1 MSRFSATWS
10 LMKSSLTILLEDK
23 RMLLFP
29 VFSGIC
35 TLLVGFTFIV
45 PLLFT
50 GGLSSMGMFESLS
63 DTMMFFTLFMFYYL
77 NYFIIIFFNSGA
89 ILYAI
94 KHIRG
99 EEPTFGEVF
108 NELRDRLA
116 HLLGWTAIAATV
128 GIIINTIENQSD
140 FIGKIVAGLIGLSWT
155 VTSFLVL
162 PVLVIERKGPI
173 ESLKESAGMLKK
185 SWGEQLIGH
194 FSFGLIFAILLI
206 GAAALTIPLF
216 LLGEI
221 FIFIGFAV
229 LILFGLILGV
239 FQWILQSIFMAT
251 LYLYVREDRLPGSFS
266 KTQIDQ
272 AVR

>member
-1 MSRFSATWS
+1 M
-10 LMKSSLTILLEDK
+10 
-23 RMLLFP
+23 
-29 VFSGIC
+29 GI
-35 TLLVGFTFIV
+35 
-45 PLLFT
+45 
-50 GGLSSMGMFESLS
+50 FESLS

-77 NYFIIIFFNSGA
+77 NYFVIIFFNSGA

-108 NELRDRLA
+108 QELRDRLA

-128 GIIINTIENQSD
+128 GIIINSIENQSD

-162 PVLVIERKGPI
+162 PVLVIERKGPV
-173 ESLKESAGMLKK
+173 ESLKESAAMLKK

-206 GAAALTIPLF
+206 GAGAITIPLF

-221 FIFIGFAV
+221 FIVIGFTV
-229 LILFGLILGV
+229 IILFGIILGV

-266 KTQIDQ
+266 KSQIDQ

>member
-1 MSRFSATWS
+1 MNRFSATWS

-29 VFSGIC
+29 VFSGVC
-35 TLLVGFTFIV
+35 TLLVGFTFIL

-50 GGLSSMGMFESLS
+50 GGISSIGIFESLS

-77 NYFIIIFFNSGA
+77 NYFIIIFFNSSA

-99 EEPTFGEVF
+99 EEPTFAGVF
-108 NELRDRLA
+108 NELRNRLA

-140 FIGKIVAGLIGLSWT
+140 FIGKLIAGLIGLSWT

-206 GAAALTIPLF
+206 GAAAITIPLF

>member
-89 ILYAI
+89 ILYAT

-99 EEPTFGEVF
+99 EEPTLGEVF

>member
-206 GAAALTIPLF
+206 GAAAITIPLF

>member
-1 MSRFSATWS
+1 MNRFSATWS
-10 LMKSSLTILLEDK
+10 LMKSSLAILLEDK

-35 TLLVGFTFIV
+35 TLLVGFTFIL

-50 GGLSSMGMFESLS
+50 GGISSLAIFESLS

-108 NELRDRLA
+108 NELRGRLP

-128 GIIINTIENQSD
+128 GIILNSIENQSD
-140 FIGKIVAGLIGLSWT
+140 IIGKIVAGLIGLSWT

-173 ESLKESAGMLKK
+173 QSLKESAGMLKK

-206 GAAALTIPLF
+206 GATAITIPLF
-216 LLGEI
+216 LLGDV
-221 FIFIGFAV
+221 FIFIGIAV
-229 LILFGLILGV
+229 LILFGLVLGV

>member
-1 MSRFSATWS
+1 MNRFSATWS
-10 LMKSSLTILLEDK
+10 LMKSSLNILLEDK

-35 TLLVGFTFIV
+35 TLLVGFTFIF

-50 GGLSSMGMFESLS
+50 GGLSSLGIFESLS

-108 NELRDRLA
+108 NELRERLP

-128 GIIINTIENQSD
+128 GIILNSIENQSD
-140 FIGKIVAGLIGLSWT
+140 IIGKIVAGLIGLSWT

-206 GAAALTIPLF
+206 GAAAITIPLF

-221 FIFIGFAV
+221 FVVLGFAV
-229 LILFGLILGV
+229 IILFGLILGV

>member
-1 MSRFSATWS
+1 M
-10 LMKSSLTILLEDK
+10 
-23 RMLLFP
+23 
-29 VFSGIC
+29 
-35 TLLVGFTFIV
+35 VGFTFIL
-45 PLLFT
+45 PLIFT
-50 GGLSSMGMFESLS
+50 GGLSSISIFESLS
-63 DTMMFFTLFMFYYL
+63 ETMMFFTLFMFYFL
-77 NYFIIIFFNSGA
+77 NYFVIIFFNSGA

-108 NELRDRLA
+108 NELKDRLA

-128 GIIINTIENQSD
+128 GIIINSIENQSD
-140 FIGKIVAGLIGLSWT
+140 FIGKLVAGLIGLSWT

-194 FSFGLIFAILLI
+194 FSFGLIFVALLF
-206 GAAALTIPLF
+206 GAAIITVPLF

-221 FIFIGFAV
+221 FILIGFAV
-229 LILFGLILGV
+229 IILFGVILGI

-251 LYLYVREDRLPGSFS
+251 LYLYVRENRLPGSFS
-266 KTQIDQ
+266 KTQIDG
-272 AVR
+272 AIR

>member
-1 MSRFSATWS
+1 
-10 LMKSSLTILLEDK
+10 MKSSLNILLEDK

-35 TLLVGFTFIV
+35 TLIVGFTFIM

-50 GGLSSMGMFESLS
+50 QGINSIGIFESLS

-77 NYFIIIFFNSGA
+77 NYFVIIFFNSGA

-108 NELRDRLA
+108 NELRGRLG

-128 GIIINTIENQSD
+128 GIIINSIENQSD
-140 FIGKIVAGLIGLSWT
+140 FIGKIVAGIIGLSWT

-162 PVLVIERKGPI
+162 PVLVIEKKGPI

-194 FSFGLIFAILLI
+194 FSFGLIFAIILI
-206 GAAALTIPLF
+206 GAGAITIPLF

-221 FIFIGFAV
+221 FIIIGIAL
-229 LILFGLILGV
+229 LILFGLVLGI

-251 LYLYVREDRLPGSFS
+251 LYLYVREDRLASSFTQ
-266 KTQIDQ
+266 TQIDQ

>member
-1 MSRFSATWS
+1 MNRFSATWS

-45 PLLFT
+45 PILFT
-50 GGLSSMGMFESLS
+50 GGLSSIGMFESLS

-108 NELRDRLA
+108 NELRDRLP

-128 GIIINTIENQSD
+128 GIILNSIENQSD
-140 FIGKIVAGLIGLSWT
+140 IIGKIVAGLIGLSWT

-206 GAAALTIPLF
+206 GAAAITIPLF

-229 LILFGLILGV
+229 IILFGLILGV

>member
-1 MSRFSATWS
+1 MNRFSATWS

-29 VFSGIC
+29 VFSGVC
-35 TLLVGFTFIV
+35 TLLVGFTFVI

-50 GGLSSMGMFESLS
+50 GGLSSIGIFESLS

-108 NELRDRLA
+108 NELRNRLA

-206 GAAALTIPLF
+206 GAAAITIPLF
-216 LLGEI
+216 MLGEI

>member
-1 MSRFSATWS
+1 MNRFSATWS
-10 LMKSSLTILLEDK
+10 LMKSSLSILLEDK

-29 VFSGIC
+29 IFSGFC
-35 TLLVGFTFIV
+35 TLLVGFTFIL
-45 PLLFT
+45 PLIFT
-50 GGLSSMGMFESLS
+50 GGLSSISIFESLS
-63 DTMMFFTLFMFYYL
+63 ETMMFFTLFMFYFL
-77 NYFIIIFFNSGA
+77 NYFVIIFFNSGA

-128 GIIINTIENQSD
+128 GIIINSIENQSD
-140 FIGKIVAGLIGLSWT
+140 FIGKLVAGLIGLSWT

-194 FSFGLIFAILLI
+194 FSFGLIFVALLF
-206 GAAALTIPLF
+206 GAAIITVPLF

-221 FIFIGFAV
+221 FILIGFAV
-229 LILFGLILGV
+229 IILFGVILGI

-251 LYLYVREDRLPGSFS
+251 LYLYVRENRLPGSFS
-266 KTQIDQ
+266 KTQIDG
-272 AVR
+272 AIR